1 MAMEAP
7 DAGGARLWSDVASPA
22 SGLYRLLREIHLL
35 GRRLRVG
42 RPVRVNRRRTG
53 DARCCTAAPTL
64 SRDFGENNLARG
76 VFADRGQR
84 GDSVSLARLL
94 VAAGNL
100 PDGDAR
106 TSNVCDRSAVQE
118 HRRLRVG
125 QD

>member
-1 MAMEAP
+1 MAVEAP
-7 DAGGARLWSDVASPA
+7 DTRGARLWIDVASPA

-35 GRRLRVG
+35 GRRLRLG
-42 RPVRVNRRRTG
+42 RPLRVARRRTG
-53 DARCCTAAPTL
+53 DARCRAAAHALP
-64 SRDFGENNLARG
+64 RDFGENDLARG

-106 TSNVCDRSAVQE
+106 TSNVCDRSAVQ
-118 HRRLRVG
+118 
-125 QD
+125 